1 GWALLPASHHLLRWS
16 AGLWLWRRTSNSGV
30 IISFWHR
37 VTLALS
43 SPVII
48 IIGGYLR
55 TGSCSG
61 VVPVEHQ
68 SRSSGG
74 DAPVDEVRWMLGS
87 RACVHLR

>member
-1 GWALLPASHHLLRWS
+1 MLKTMALYK
-16 AGLWLWRRTSNSGV
+16 V
-30 IISFWHR
+30 
-37 VTLALS
+37 ALS
-43 SPVII
+43 SPVIV

-74 DAPVDEVRWMLGS
+74 DAPVDEVWWMLGS